1 MNPHHRTE
9 TDSMNTKHVLSA
21 LALSLGMAFSA
32 SAMAACTD
40 AQAEA
45 KMTELMNLMGPLMM
59 RNAALT
65 DTISTEMTATMQQPT
80 SDATCATYDRLLAR
94 ARAGR

>member
-1 MNPHHRTE
+1 MTSLQLLRIT
-9 TDSMNTKHVLSA
+9 A
-21 LALSLGMAFSA
+21 LALGTLLSGG
-32 SAMAACTD
+32 AMAACSD

-45 KMTELMNLMGPLMM
+45 KMTELTNLMGPLMT

-65 DTISTEMTATMQQPT
+65 QTIAAEMQATMLQPT
-80 SDATCATYDRLLAR
+80 SDATCATYDRLITR

>member
-1 MNPHHRTE
+1 MTAPVRLLRIATL
-9 TDSMNTKHVLSA
+9 VL
-21 LALSLGMAFSA
+21 GTAFSGA
-32 SAMAACTD
+32 AMAACTD

-45 KMTELMNLMGPLMM
+45 KMTELTNLMGPLMT

-65 DTISTEMTATMQQPT
+65 QSIAEQMQTAMLQPT
-80 SDATCATYDRLLAR
+80 SDETCATYDRLIAR

>member
-1 MNPHHRTE
+1 MTSPKLLAALT
-9 TDSMNTKHVLSA
+9 LAAGLA
-21 LALSLGMAFSA
+21 LAAP
-32 SAMAACTD
+32 AMAACTD

-45 KMTELMNLMGPLMM
+45 KMTDLTNLLGPLMS

-65 DTISTEMTATMQQPT
+65 QTIATEMQTAMLQPT
-80 SDATCATYDRLLAR
+80 SEETCATYDRLIAR

>member
-1 MNPHHRTE
+1 MSILP
-9 TDSMNTKHVLSA
+9 A
-21 LALSLGMAFSA
+21 LRIMTLAAGVAFSA

-45 KMTELMNLMGPLMM
+45 KMTELMNLMGPLMT
-59 RNAALT
+59 RNSALAE
-65 DTISTEMTATMQQPT
+65 TISTEMQTVMMQPV
-80 SDATCATYDRLLAR
+80 SDATCTTYDRLIVR